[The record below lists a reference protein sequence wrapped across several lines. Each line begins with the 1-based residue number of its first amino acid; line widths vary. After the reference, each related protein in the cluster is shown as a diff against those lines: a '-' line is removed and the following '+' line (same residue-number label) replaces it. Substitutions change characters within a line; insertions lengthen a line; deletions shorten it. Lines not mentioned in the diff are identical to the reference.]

1 MHSCVA
7 LTYDMY
13 EYQASLLSVVDGD
26 TIDVT
31 VDLGFRIHR
40 EIRLRLEGVDTHETY
55 GVSKDSEEY
64 RKGTEEAAFV
74 EAWFD
79 DAETG
84 AFEWPVRV
92 RTEKT
97 GKFGRYI
104 AEVERK
110 SDGAV
115 LNSDL
120 VERFGEAVRY

>member
-1 MHSCVA
+1 
-7 LTYDMY
+7 MY
-13 EYQASLLSVVDGD
+13 EYQASLLNVVDGD

-40 EIRLRLEGVDTHETY
+40 EIRLRLEGIDTHETH

-64 RKGTEEAAFV
+64 RKGMQEKRFV
-74 EAWFD
+74 EEWFRAITPD
-79 DAETG
+79 DI
-84 AFEWPVRV
+84 EWPFVI

-110 SDGAV
+110 ADDTI
-115 LNSDL
+115 LNDAL
-120 VERFGEAVRY
+120 IAEFGDEIHYSA

>member
-1 MHSCVA
+1 
-7 LTYDMY
+7 MY

-64 RKGTEEAAFV
+64 RKGTEEKAFV
-74 EAWFD
+74 QEWFE
-79 DAETG
+79 DAESEE
-84 AFEWPVRV
+84 FEWPVRI

-104 AEVERK
+104 ADVERK

-120 VERFGEAVRY
+120 IERFGEEIRY